1 MGVQTVPELRTTGV
15 QATKKLKTKTQ
26 EVQTEPCLSGP
37 SGPSGP
43 SQAIMWA
50 GKKARKMVL
59 KTAQELVVARS
70 K

>member
-37 SGPSGP
+37 SGPS
-43 SQAIMWA
+43 QAIMWA